1 MDEAGQV
8 KRGCKIVPKGVVYD
22 RKIFTTKD
30 SKFKNEAFLNEIKN
44 SFTELMNIYVK
55 DKKEKLQ
62 VFDKNSP
69 YLAMK
74 KVGKNNPKDE
84 QIESDNGGSKGGI
97 KQWTGHQQAGQQKK
111 KLWVLNKQKLWI
123 RQRVLF
129 KTGQTSTVFY
139 GNCPV
144 SDFCATDFDYSNI
157 KTDLSGVY

>member
-69 YLAMK
+69 YLVMK

-97 KQWTGHQQAGQQKK
+97 KQWTGH
-111 KLWVLNKQKLWI
+111 
-123 RQRVLF
+123 
-129 KTGQTSTVFY
+129 
-139 GNCPV
+139 
-144 SDFCATDFDYSNI
+144 
-157 KTDLSGVY
+157 